1 MDQIIFHKYDSYD
14 NPLGKLLEETNQDHV
29 VKYIKRVLDFKYIF
43 SMNNTLSHMYNERMV
58 RFVKSELL
66 SRTIQKISRGKL
78 LYVNQN
84 GYDFFLPEL
93 NVKIE
98 FKSGI
103 DIFGRPRSSNTSLI
117 KLDNTNGRDSRSK
130 VYTKTFDY
138 LLLIDLNRAGLIKY
152 EDIQEYIKHDG
163 DGRSLR
169 IPKSKIEVITE
180 SKRSHSIHSDRKKYI
195 YIDDRLEQAMNQM
208 IDDVIEICDNYE

>member
-1 MDQIIFHKYDSYD
+1 MIEDILFTKYDSYD
-14 NPLGKLLEETNQDHV
+14 NPLEKLLEETSQDHV

-43 SMNNTLSHMYNERMV
+43 SMNNTLSHHYNERMV

-66 SRTIQKISRGKL
+66 SRTIQKTSRGKIV
-78 LYVNQN
+78 YVNQI
-84 GYDFFLPEL
+84 GYDFFVPEL
-93 NVKIE
+93 DVKLE

-103 DIFGRPRSSNTSLI
+103 DIFGRPRSANTSLI

-138 LLLIDLNRAGLIKY
+138 LLLIDLNRAGLVKY

-163 DGRSLR
+163 DGRSVR
-169 IPKSKIEVITE
+169 IPKTKIQIITD
-180 SKRSHSIHSDRKKYI
+180 SNAIFSDNKI
-195 YIDDRLEQAMNQM
+195 YIDDRIEQAMNQM